1 MTESTA
7 GTGEGGYKLKLGS
20 NPLSTS
26 SLPSC
31 LLTPL
36 PPDATLGSSSHQ
48 TPDVVAPQPAAGGP
62 TPAETQSSDAPTAS
76 EADPPPADC
85 LSGGAVQKE
94 EQVGKGGSQ
103 DVNLLTLTFGM
114 HRAEEEEE
122 EDKSHD
128 EPTSASKDI
137 TPNLPA
143 ATWSTEE
150 EEMVSCP
157 VQEEEEES
165 GYIGRPSAQHLQNM

>member
-114 HRAEEEEE
+114 HREEEEE